1 MAVVGVGHFGRFHA
15 EKIRQLPRAKLVA
28 VADIDAGRAA
38 EASRA
43 FDVEAVSDH
52 RELIGRVDAVS
63 VVVPT
68 HAHYRVAKDFLEN
81 GVDVLVEKPITND
94 LESSRHLVALAE
106 QHQRILQVGHLARF
120 TDMVGVLRTCLDRPR
135 YIDSVRIAPFKPRGT
150 DVNVIL
156 DLMIHDL
163 DLILSLVGAP
173 IESVDAAGA
182 PVFSDSEDIAS
193 ARLKFAN
200 GCIAHISASRISLK
214 TERVMRIFQPEAY
227 IRVSFDQQSIKI
239 IRRGEGQMAPGIPN
253 IDITDHGYTE
263 VDALKDEIDAFLT
276 SVIDRSPP
284 LVSGEDGLEALR
296 AAIMVT
302 ESLRAH
308 AAFVEQA
315 DAARPPAE
323 SAT

>member
-28 VADIDAGRAA
+28 VADIDKGRAA
-38 EASRA
+38 EASLA
-43 FDVEAVSDH
+43 FDVEAVGDY
-52 RELIGRVDAVS
+52 RDLIGRVDPVS
-63 VVVPT
+63 VAVPT
-68 HAHYRVAKDFLEN
+68 FAHYQVAKDFLEN

-94 LESSRHLVALAE
+94 LKSAGHLVALAE
-106 QHQRILQVGHLARF
+106 RKKLILQVGHLARF
-120 TDMVGVLRTCLDRPR
+120 TDMVEVLRSCIDRPR
-135 YIDSVRIAPFKPRGT
+135 YIDSVRIAPFQARGT

-163 DLILSLVGAP
+163 DLVLSLVGVP

-182 PVFSDSEDIAS
+182 PVFSESEDIAN
-193 ARLKFAN
+193 ARLRFAN

-227 IRVSFDQQSIKI
+227 IRVGFDQQTIKI
-239 IRRGEGQMAPGIPN
+239 IRKGKGHMRPGIPN
-253 IDITDHGYTE
+253 IETTDRHYTE
-263 VDALKDEIDAFLT
+263 VDALKQEVDAFLT
-276 SVIDRSPP
+276 SVIQRRRP
-284 LVSGEDGLEALR
+284 LVSGQDGLEALR

-308 AAFVEQA
+308 AAFVDSVEAGRPMVQ
-315 DAARPPAE
+315 DA
-323 SAT
+323 T